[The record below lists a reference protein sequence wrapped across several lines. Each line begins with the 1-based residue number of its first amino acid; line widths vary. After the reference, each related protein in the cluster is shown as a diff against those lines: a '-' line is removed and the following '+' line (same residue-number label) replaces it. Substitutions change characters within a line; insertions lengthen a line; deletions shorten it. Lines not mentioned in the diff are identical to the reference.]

1 MNLIRH
7 SCRKNKKISE
17 SSLIRRALLCSLFT
31 LLMSITMFV
40 GTSYAW
46 FTDTASVSVKKIQ
59 AGNLNVEIQDE
70 NGNSIN
76 TLKWVDSN
84 NNEIQ
89 DQDCILWE
97 PGSTYNLQSIK
108 IVNKGNLALKYKIV
122 ISGINT
128 DSNSNNVV
136 ELNDAITWTIKL
148 DKQTFNPD
156 TEYKLK
162 TNEYNVLSISG
173 TMDGNASNDYQGLS
187 IDNISISILATQ
199 DTVECDSNDNQ
210 YDKKATYSDIATV
223 QVKTNNGITTTATT
237 VKTQDVSAEIPAN
250 TAIESG
256 VSSLQLVINKASN
269 PVTIEIQSDEEAKTF
284 DVEMKGLADSNTE
297 LITVTINVER
307 NLKNLRLLHNGSDM
321 NKKDSLAELT
331 NDQDYYYDAE
341 SGIITF
347 KTLKFSPFTYI
358 YDAILIS
365 SSEELATAIQ
375 NASAG
380 DTIRLGTGEYTIP
393 TSDLSNLSFK
403 GVDGTVITG
412 TIGGSINSHKDFD
425 SVTFE
430 DIEFKTSNICPIFK
444 GTNSFKDCTFTI
456 ANSEDEYAFRNA
468 YVANAASL
476 SIENCIFN
484 FANANSAFHFDGDI
498 GGSLI
503 IKNSTVNSGYLAFGD
518 GMIVEITDCALNGVM
533 LMCYGSYSLT
543 NCTFGE
549 ALNYGSLILLTNDKE
564 TNHTATL
571 TNCEMEDGS
580 LISAICYDYNSKD
593 GDKIVIDGVEYLAK
607 ELEDY

>member
-17 SSLIRRALLCSLFT
+17 RSLIRRALLCSLFT

-199 DTVECDSNDNQ
+199 DTVEYDSEDNQ
-210 YDKKATYSDIATV
+210 YDKDAEHPDYVSKISADKSYVGKYADIDGDGTVDGVIFADLAFSSSGTWDDNWGSWSYSANTDLKQYYVSQTSYVDDFGIVDVIAPVSGTTGNERFYVMALDDADSSPHYWYYSAYSTRITDQVITSSSDSDFGTGKARTATMISAWNNETYGTKNGDSSYTDMWGVIQT
-223 QVKTNNGITTTATT
+223 KTNNGWFVPSKTEWVAFGSAFSIT
-237 VKTQDVSAEIPAN
+237 SSN
-250 TAIESG
+250 YSSFG
-256 VSSLQLVINKASN
+256 LSLNYWSSSLCDTYRAYYVL
-269 PVTIEIQSDEEAKTF
+269 F
-284 DVEMKGLADSNTE
+284 
-297 LITVTINVER
+297 
-307 NLKNLRLLHNGSDM
+307 GSGYM
-321 NKKDSLAELT
+321 
-331 NDQDYYYDAE
+331 
-341 SGIITF
+341 G
-347 KTLKFSPFTYI
+347 
-358 YDAILIS
+358 
-365 SSEELATAIQ
+365 
-375 NASAG
+375 
-380 DTIRLGTGEYTIP
+380 
-393 TSDLSNLSFK
+393 
-403 GVDGTVITG
+403 
-412 TIGGSINSHKDFD
+412 
-425 SVTFE
+425 
-430 DIEFKTSNICPIFK
+430 
-444 GTNSFKDCTFTI
+444 
-456 ANSEDEYAFRNA
+456 
-468 YVANAASL
+468 
-476 SIENCIFN
+476 
-484 FANANSAFHFDGDI
+484 
-498 GGSLI
+498 
-503 IKNSTVNSGYLAFGD
+503 SGYLNSNNYVRLA
-518 GMIVEITDCALNGVM
+518 T
-533 LMCYGSYSLT
+533 
-543 NCTFGE
+543 TF
-549 ALNYGSLILLTNDKE
+549 
-564 TNHTATL
+564 
-571 TNCEMEDGS
+571 
-580 LISAICYDYNSKD
+580 
-593 GDKIVIDGVEYLAK
+593 
-607 ELEDY
+607 